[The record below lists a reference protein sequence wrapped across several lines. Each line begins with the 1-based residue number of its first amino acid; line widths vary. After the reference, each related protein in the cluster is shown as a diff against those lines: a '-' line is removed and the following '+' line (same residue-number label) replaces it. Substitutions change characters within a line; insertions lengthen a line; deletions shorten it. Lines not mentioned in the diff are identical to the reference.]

1 MAELPPAFS
10 RTGTTSPF
18 GKLGDWIER
27 TRIEGVIKD
36 RFEARVAAA
45 CAQAGFAGKPAA
57 EAVRDMV
64 RVAALGPDE
73 AKRMYGEGVLV
84 VARMIGG
91 KSDSDR

>member
-1 MAELPPAFS
+1 MEGIPAFS

-18 GKLGDWIER
+18 GKLDDS
-27 TRIEGVIKD
+27 RIESEIKD

-45 CAQAGFAGKPAA
+45 FARAGYARKPAA

-73 AKRMYGEGVLV
+73 ARRMYGEGVLV

-91 KSDSDR
+91 MSDGDR